1 MAKAGRA
8 NFSFN
13 REATTLYGLHD
24 VAGFSATASLDRTT
38 FGLTAF
44 GRSIGQQVSVWLELE
59 AIRDD
64 HIDTTSGA
72 KP

>member
-1 MAKAGRA
+1 M
-8 NFSFN
+8 
-13 REATTLYGLHD
+13 HV
-24 VAGFSATASLDRTT
+24 VAGFSATATLDRTA
-38 FGLTAF
+38 FGITAF
-44 GRSIGQQVSVWLELE
+44 PNAIGHNVAVWLELE